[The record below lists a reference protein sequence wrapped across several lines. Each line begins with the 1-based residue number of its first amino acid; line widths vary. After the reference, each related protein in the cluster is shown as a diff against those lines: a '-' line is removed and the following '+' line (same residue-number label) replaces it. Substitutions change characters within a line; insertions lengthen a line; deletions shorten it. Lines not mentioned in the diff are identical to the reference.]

1 MCSLLRSFA
10 LVLRRCYRVYPGR
23 KRIQIETKIKSPKRY
38 DELRGGN
45 PTTLLQGNLFT
56 PESAAPR
63 ELAMLCFRIVNMG
76 YADAG
81 ILLRYAQCALKQLS
95 QLRIKHIALVLHSI
109 SKFIATSAIQT
120 GQPSGEEVEAF
131 QAEIANREKLLLTV
145 DELVKAAAPDMQKL
159 FARAVPKDLGM
170 IALSLVTVCECAF
183 RELGADQHASL
194 LSTTE
199 QTLKLIATSI
209 GPKLPFCEAPEY
221 AALAKAFCKLPPQ
234 LEFAGV
240 FLRDLAEE
248 IASLLLEKHDHLEEL
263 NRGSYIGDDLLES
276 LMELPK
282 DLTTIAC
289 ALSRRVHRHRMWKR
303 LAEFVE
309 LMLKVNEQGDGSF
322 ARLDGQ
328 TLILLATSLSRHAD
342 VGFLLNALL
351 AQTTEKPKPQW
362 LITGMDIAINA
373 LNDVD
378 LGQRLWDGIDFAQVP
393 ALDDAAKTQLVH
405 ASIRVRNLTE
415 DQAAVIRGLASG
427 DCSKELLVALY
438 AARHRCGID
447 EPKQLLDAIM
457 AGVDRL
463 SVSSIMVMLHNVEG
477 VDRLS
482 SGDSQS
488 AVDENDHNMEG
499 IQGER
504 DMINAQETIK
514 AQLFSSLSKKIES
527 VPLNKLYEIL
537 LYTIDNHGG
546 RVSVI
551 EKMAARVA
559 RAAAEYQDHHLAT
572 LIERLHRIGIN
583 PERVFEASLVE
594 RFQNENGDMDAQ
606 IVDRFVEDDMPPDSQ
621 NELKFSEPDDLDV
634 GKWLHVDEKR
644 SARELV
650 SGIRMAA

>member
-1 MCSLLRSFA
+1 MRSLLRRFA
-10 LVLRRCYRVYPGR
+10 FVLRRYYRVYPGR
-23 KRIQIETKIKSPKRY
+23 KRIQVETKIKSPKRY
-38 DELRGGN
+38 DELRGGS

-56 PESAAPR
+56 PESAGPR
-63 ELAMLCFRIVNMG
+63 ELAMLCFRIVSMG
-76 YADAG
+76 YADAS
-81 ILLRYAQCALKQLS
+81 ILLRYAQCAVKQIA

-109 SKFIATSAIQT
+109 SKFLAANATQM
-120 GQPSGEEVEAF
+120 GQPSGSEVEAF
-131 QAEIANREKLLLTV
+131 QAEIANREQLLLTV
-145 DELVKAAAPDMQKL
+145 DELVKAATPNLQKL

-183 RELGADQHASL
+183 RELGADHHASL
-194 LSTTE
+194 LGTTE

-234 LEFAGV
+234 LEFAGL
-240 FLRDLAEE
+240 FLRDLADEV
-248 IASLLLEKHDHLEEL
+248 ACLLLEKQEQLEEL

-351 AQTTEKPKPQW
+351 AQTAAKPRPQW
-362 LITGMDIAINA
+362 LITGMDIALNA

-378 LGQRLWDGIDFAQVP
+378 LGQRLWDSIDFAQVP

-405 ASIRVRNLTE
+405 ASMRVRNLTE
-415 DQAAVIRGLASG
+415 EQKAVVRGLVSG

-447 EPKQLLDAIM
+447 RTTQLLDAIM
-457 AGVDRL
+457 ADVDRL
-463 SVSSIMVMLHNVEG
+463 GVSSLMTMLRNVEG
-477 VDRLS
+477 VRGLP
-482 SGDSQS
+482 SGDSQCDVGENHDS
-488 AVDENDHNMEG
+488 EHVDGDSDLIG
-499 IQGER
+499 
-504 DMINAQETIK
+504 AQEAIK
-514 AQLFSSLSKKIES
+514 AQLFNALGKKVES
-527 VPLNKLYEIL
+527 VPLSKLYEIL

-546 RVSVI
+546 RVAVI
-551 EKMAARVA
+551 EKMAVRVGQ
-559 RAAAEYQDHHLAT
+559 AAAEYQDHHLAT
-572 LIERLHRIGIN
+572 LIERLRGVGIN
-583 PERVFEASLVE
+583 PERVFETSLVE
-594 RFQNENGDMDAQ
+594 RLQKDNGD
-606 IVDRFVEDDMPPDSQ
+606 VDPQLVDSFVEDGMPQDSRA
-621 NELKFSEPDDLDV
+621 EPKFSELGEFDF
-634 GKWLHVDEKR
+634 GKT
-644 SARELV
+644 
-650 SGIRMAA
+650 